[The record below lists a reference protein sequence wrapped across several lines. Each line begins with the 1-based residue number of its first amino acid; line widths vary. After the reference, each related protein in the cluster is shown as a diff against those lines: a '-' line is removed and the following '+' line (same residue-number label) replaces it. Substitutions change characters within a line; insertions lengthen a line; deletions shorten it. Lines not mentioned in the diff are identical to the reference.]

1 MEEFLEF
8 VKTDNFVMW
17 SSIINIFL
25 VILVIV
31 LIILVI
37 RMNRKYISFMN
48 KLGKGEDLDQM
59 LKKYLREVADIKQ
72 DNSEIKAYYTKLDYD
87 IGSGIQK
94 VGLIRYNAFQNVG
107 SDLSF
112 AVALLDREN
121 NGIVLNGLYGSE
133 RLFRYD
139 TLFDR
144 RGGENRRRL
153 QLYGIRQVY
162 IAAVKTN
169 TRIHRSYGVYLAVVG
184 FHIA

>member
-8 VKTDNFVMW
+8 VKTDNFMMW

-25 VILVIV
+25 LILVII
-31 LIILVI
+31 LIVVVI
-37 RMNRKYISFMN
+37 RMNKKYLSFMR

-59 LKKYLREVADIKQ
+59 LKNYLKEVAEIKQ

-112 AVALLDREN
+112 ALALLDREN

-133 RLFRYD
+133 SSNIYAKPIKN
-139 TLFDR
+139 
-144 RGGENRRRL
+144 GESNYKL
-153 QLYGIRQVY
+153 SEEEIEALK
-162 IAAVKTN
+162 IASQSKNFETKHKEN
-169 TRIHRSYGVYLAVVG
+169 K
-184 FHIA
+184 F